1 MAQSAGV
8 IEHTFNHSTSSHPD
22 SHCAQRRR
30 ENVILR
36 GPFGQKDLDKAGM
49 KMVEVSRAWHDWAEF
64 QAPPLQLADNPID
77 CIEPINHVSRTFRF
91 LSL

>member
-1 MAQSAGV
+1 MTLSSRDLECVPIERVAQSAAV
-8 IEHTFNHSTSSHPD
+8 LEHAFNHSTSSHPD

-49 KMVEVSRAWHDWAEF
+49 KMVEGSRAWHDWAEF
-64 QAPPLQLADNPID
+64 QAPPLQLA
-77 CIEPINHVSRTFRF
+77 RTG
-91 LSL
+91 